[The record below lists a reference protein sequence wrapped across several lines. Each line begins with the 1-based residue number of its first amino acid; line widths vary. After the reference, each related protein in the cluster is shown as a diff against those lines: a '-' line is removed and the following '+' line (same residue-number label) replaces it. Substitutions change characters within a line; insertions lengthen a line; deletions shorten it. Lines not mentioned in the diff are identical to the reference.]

1 MLLVPKTDG
10 LVMSHAWSR
19 PPFELCNCHHVDKGT
34 WYKAQINA
42 GIKFAYV
49 YLRKSF
55 FLALYLKLS
64 MNEIILMYTI
74 GIKNVPIRFMGIKIV
89 SPCEVSGF
97 ILLNAGIQNCDKR
110 NNTIFFLG

>member
-1 MLLVPKTDG
+1 MLLVRKTDG
-10 LVMSHAWSR
+10 LVMSHGWNY
-19 PPFELCNCHHVDKGT
+19 PPFERCHCHHVDEGT
-34 WYKAQINA
+34 CYKAQINA
-42 GIKFAYV
+42 GIKIASV

-64 MNEIILMYTI
+64 MNEINLMYTI

-97 ILLNAGIQNCDKR
+97 ILLKAGIQNCDKR